1 MEQTRQGVASDT
13 VESSSSSLVLSVAD
27 AWAGIRAYFMEVQ
40 AAVEDVALAEIA
52 DRLPHVTHSLEVI
65 RKALLQERSQMMQTG
80 FVPQVR
86 KVDTYCASSVS
97 SKSDVLISLQR
108 PSFKNPNS
116 SSHFGSKTC
125 TDGVW
130 RLPPCYTF
138 LWDEPLLTS
147 HEEEN
152 AVDEE
157 EISPI
162 GDIFL
167 FSLCQFAK
175 HDDPP
180 GARRII
186 LWFLAR
192 LLSEG
197 DLPCLPYR
205 GDPPRSLLQMFPGN
219 TVVPLVDMLR
229 QVAARLRPKTV
240 GKEDTMG
247 MSSTSNTRESNTDA
261 MEEEREALLNL
272 LCALTERMEQVPA
285 LAMFFVPEAV
295 TDAKEEVDLETNPES
310 PPTVGSS
317 FSILH
322 ELLVYA
328 TIRGEFVHPN
338 KQQTLYQLALRGL
351 LSLAKCPDP
360 AIQDYVK
367 KQTAVASA
375 TLMGARTTLL
385 TLCTVPYN
393 DDTNAQLTYLS
404 ELLRFWSQLILLS
417 PAVSEAW
424 GVEAMIESS
433 FVHGALVPLFCSA
446 EEKVYAAAALVTAR
460 TVRFVGRSP
469 SFYVSA
475 VTRALLGT
483 HIDRL
488 SGNPMRLTVTP
499 KERLPSLPSTVTLLE
514 YVLLPHLAIL
524 SDEDWSCTEVTLYL
538 LDTIALYEPVL
549 FMEFALSLSISTLAE
564 VYVEALQRAL
574 QSEPKNAYGK
584 STTSTSDGDDTS
596 VTNSSPDKARNAEY
610 LQHLTSE
617 LELSAAETSPYLD
630 VTECFSARLRA
641 PRGIMLWT
649 NAETIAEEILSRLLL
664 VESHVPACI
673 LEKRQRIMNRSCRG
687 VDEEFFESVLE
698 GSGHSQTLQ
707 ETSFASMDNQAAKK
721 ESNNIWFHI
730 GVHQSPLVERL
741 CEITSKMLII
751 PSIVCSLLTQ
761 LWSTICV
768 LPDFRVLY
776 TLMDSRYGQLR
787 QALFKLRD
795 TIDEGL
801 QHDENVAFALASAAA
816 AVAAKTNMNT
826 ELVDVGSQ
834 NKLLAESNLSIG
846 SIHTTASHLYTRT
859 YLYFQFIQLGKS
871 LCWVRDIVEQEF
883 PNQELLVA
891 LKKHRHFLEACA
903 CVEAFRMELDA
914 AIGHV
919 ALSHSLMCIKTGKEH
934 AKRNLH
940 DI

>member
-1 MEQTRQGVASDT
+1 MEQKCQSVASDT
-13 VESSSSSLVLSVAD
+13 AESSSSSLVLTVAD
-27 AWAGIRAYFMEVQ
+27 AWASIRAYFMEVQ

-65 RKALLQERSQMMQTG
+65 RKALLKERSQMMQSG
-80 FVPQVR
+80 FEPQVR
-86 KVDTYCASSVS
+86 KLDTYSASSVS
-97 SKSDVLISLQR
+97 SKSDVLMSLQR
-108 PSFKNPNS
+108 PSFKDPNS
-116 SSHFGSKTC
+116 NSHFGKKAGA
-125 TDGVW
+125 DGVW

-138 LWDEPLLTS
+138 LWDEPLFTS

-152 AVDEE
+152 TVDEE
-157 EISPI
+157 EISPV
-162 GDIFL
+162 GHMFL
-167 FSLCQFAK
+167 LSLCQFAK

-186 LWFLAR
+186 ICFLAR
-192 LLSEG
+192 VFSEA

-219 TVVPLVDMLR
+219 TVVPLIDMLR

-247 MSSTSNTRESNTDA
+247 MSSASNTRESNTDA
-261 MEEEREALLNL
+261 VEEEREALLNL

-285 LAMFFVPEAV
+285 LAMFFIPEAV
-295 TDAKEEVDLETNPES
+295 TDAKEEADFETNPES
-310 PPTVGSS
+310 SPTVGSS

-328 TIRGEFVHPN
+328 KIREESVHPN
-338 KQQTLYQLALRGL
+338 KQQTIYQLALRGL

-360 AIQDYVK
+360 AVQDYVK
-367 KQTAVASA
+367 KQTAVPSA

-393 DDTNAQLTYLS
+393 NDTNAQLTYLS

-417 PAVSEAW
+417 PAVAEAW

-433 FVHGALVPLFCSA
+433 FVHDALVPLFCSA

-469 SFYVSA
+469 PFYISA

-483 HIDRL
+483 CIDRL
-488 SGNPMRLTVTP
+488 SGNSMRLTVSP
-499 KERLPSLPSTVTLLE
+499 KEKFSSLSSTGTLLE
-514 YVLLPHLAIL
+514 YVLLPHLAMRN
-524 SDEDWSCTEVTLYL
+524 DEDWSCTEVTLYL

-549 FMEFALSLSISTLAE
+549 FMEFALSLSMSTLAE
-564 VYVEALQRAL
+564 VYVGAFQRSL
-574 QSEPKNAYGK
+574 QSDLKNAYGK
-584 STTSTSDGDDTS
+584 STTATSDGDDTS
-596 VTNSSPDKARNAEY
+596 VTNSSPEKTRNVDY
-610 LQHLTSE
+610 LQHLTSD

-641 PRGIMLWT
+641 PRGIMLWS
-649 NAETIAEEILSRLLL
+649 NNETIAEEILARLLL
-664 VESHVPACI
+664 VESNVPAYI

-687 VDEEFFESVLE
+687 VGEEFVESVLE
-698 GSGHSQTLQ
+698 GSDHSQTHQ
-707 ETSFASMDNQAAKK
+707 ETSFASVDDQAAKK
-721 ESNNIWFHI
+721 ESNNIWFHT

-751 PSIVCSLLTQ
+751 PSVVCTLLTQ

-801 QHDENVAFALASAAA
+801 QHDEDVAFAIASAAA
-816 AVAAKTNMNT
+816 AVAAKTNMKT

-834 NKLLAESNLSIG
+834 NKLLAESSLSIG
-846 SIHTTASHLYTRT
+846 SIHATASHLYTRT

-871 LCWVRDIVEQEF
+871 LCWVRDIVEEEF
-883 PNQELLVA
+883 PNHELLIA
-891 LKKHRHFLEACA
+891 LKKHRSFLEACA

-934 AKRNLH
+934 ARRNPH